1 MVQTKVSHVVQ
12 EAIVVIKD
20 VFRKYPNKYES
31 VIGTLCENLESPDSL
46 QAPEVSP
53 SVLALPPCLKCPGGV
68 RGRFLGGVALCELS
82 RCASLGVWEVCL
94 NVRGVALACEAVVLA
109 VCLIAFEAVL
119 CDRPRRA

>member
-1 MVQTKVSHVVQ
+1 VQTKVSHVVQ

-53 SVLALPPCLKCPGGV
+53 PVLASCLSLGACLPPCLV
-68 RGRFLGGVALCELS
+68 LLLSSALAVCE
-82 RCASLGVWEVCL
+82 VNTWEVCL
-94 NVRGVALACEAVVLA
+94 IGCLGGVPQLVRCVSCV
-109 VCLIAFEAVL
+109 
-119 CDRPRRA
+119 